1 MHRVRR
7 KGLSIVALI
16 TVMALN
22 ACNQRQEQRR
32 LERAELGKENQ
43 ELTKYFA
50 HEKQEYTARIGREIS
65 TLEQDIHSLKKDRM
79 LNHNRLSEEAAVKKI
94 LVLEQQRQQ
103 LKEELRTLDRMNQ
116 EEKIHWLQD
125 RQAEARALGN

>member
-1 MHRVRR
+1 MHRIRR
-7 KGLSIVALI
+7 KGLAVVALI
-16 TVMALN
+16 TVLTFN

-50 HEKQEYTARIGREIS
+50 HEKQEYTARIGREMQI
-65 TLEQDIHSLKKDRM
+65 LEQDIYSLKKHRL
-79 LNHNRLSEEAAVKKI
+79 LNHNRLSEEAAAQKI
-94 LVLEQQRQQ
+94 LILEQQRQQ
-103 LKEELRTLDRMNQ
+103 LKEELRTLDRMTQ
-116 EEKIHWLQD
+116 EEKIHWLRD